1 MKSTDGE
8 RKGSGGS
15 NFQGAEAALRRAA
28 HVARRRAEE
37 VAANTGRPLT
47 SGPMVPLHGI
57 GGDPRELSFSQAQ
70 GYEKLPEPL
79 KLGELPKE
87 ARIQIWNVLYVWL
100 EASKKRK
107 KYDGFTSYST
117 IDLYITD
124 PWSSI
129 LLRVHSV
136 QDNNPADDWK
146 PQFESVCKYMRHRI
160 ETEKFNKV
168 FDLIQFIMRDSE
180 CPKDFVE
187 SMRIVFRNC
196 RLAYAIDPGPPA
208 TIFPAV
214 TTEEGE
220 AVAASLQTLAHA
232 GLQGSTSHLRKSAE
246 CINRGDW
253 AGSIRESIHAV
264 ESVARQLNPRAAT
277 LAPALKSLEAQGA
290 LHPALKSA
298 FSKLYGYTSDE
309 QGIRHAH
316 LSADQ
321 ANVGMDEAVFM
332 FGACASFAS
341 YLWRKHKAGS
351 AS

>member
-8 RKGSGGS
+8 RKGLGSS

-37 VAANTGRPLT
+37 VSANTGRPLT
-47 SGPMVPLHGI
+47 SGPMGSLHGI
-57 GGDPRELSFSQAQ
+57 GVDPRKLSFSQAQ

-79 KLGELPKE
+79 RLGELSKE
-87 ARIQIWNVLYVWL
+87 ARVQIWNVVYLQL
-100 EASKKRK
+100 ARSIRSKRSAWGTN
-107 KYDGFTSYST
+107 YYYM
-117 IDLYITD
+117 IN
-124 PWSSI
+124 PWMSI
-129 LLRVHSV
+129 LQRVHSV
-136 QDNNPADDWK
+136 YEGQRVDEYDNG
-146 PQFESVCKYMRHRI
+146 FESVCGSMRYRI
-160 ETEKFNKV
+160 ETEEFNKV
-168 FDLIQFIMRDSE
+168 FDLIRFIMRDPE
-180 CPKDFVE
+180 CPEGFVE
-187 SMRIVFRNC
+187 DMRAAFKRS
-196 RLAYAIDPGPPA
+196 RLAYAIDSGPPP
-208 TIFPAV
+208 TIIPAV

-220 AVAASLQTLAHA
+220 AVAASLQTLDDA
-232 GLQGSTSHLRKSAE
+232 GLQGSASHLRKSAE
-246 CINRGDW
+246 CINREAW
-253 AGSIRESIHAV
+253 ADSIRESIHAV

-316 LSADQ
+316 LNADQ

-332 FGACASFAS
+332 LGACASFAS
-341 YLWRKHKAGS
+341 YLWRKHSAGS

>member
-8 RKGSGGS
+8 RKGLGHS

-37 VAANTGRPLT
+37 VSANAGRSLT

-79 KLGELPKE
+79 KLGELLDE
-87 ARIQIWNVLYVWL
+87 ARVKIWNRLYAWL
-100 EASKKRK
+100 EAYQEGKSSP
-107 KYDGFTSYST
+107 YMP
-117 IDLYITD
+117 D

-129 LLRVHSV
+129 LQSVHSI

-146 PQFESVCKYMRHRI
+146 PQFKFVCKYLRSRI

-168 FDLIQFIMRDSE
+168 FDLIQFIMRDPK
-180 CPKDFVE
+180 CPEGFIEDMCV
-187 SMRIVFRNC
+187 VFTDC
-196 RLAYAIDPGPPA
+196 RLAYAIDPGPPP

-232 GLQGSTSHLRKSAE
+232 GLQGSTSHLRKSAD

-264 ESVARQLNPRAAT
+264 ESVARQLDSKASSS
-277 LAPALKSLEAQGA
+277 LAPALRSLEKRSA
-290 LHPALKSA
+290 LHPALKQA
-298 FSKLYGYTSDE
+298 LGKLYGYSSDE

-321 ANVGMDEAVFM
+321 ANVGMDEALFM

-341 YLWRKHKAGS
+341 YLWRKHQAGS

>member
-8 RKGSGGS
+8 RKGLGSS

-28 HVARRRAEE
+28 HVARRRAEQ
-37 VAANTGRPLT
+37 VSANAERSLT
-47 SGPMVPLHGI
+47 SGPMGPLHGI

-70 GYEKLPEPL
+70 GYKKLPEPL
-79 KLGELPKE
+79 KLGELPTE
-87 ARIQIWNVLYVWL
+87 ARIQIWNSLYAWL
-100 EASKKRK
+100 EAYKKQ
-107 KYDGFTSYST
+107 DIFP
-117 IDLYITD
+117 LYMPD
-124 PWSSI
+124 PWSSV
-129 LLRVHSV
+129 LQRVHSV
-136 QDNNPADDWK
+136 QDNNTADDWNNRFK
-146 PQFESVCKYMRHRI
+146 SACKYLRSRI
-160 ETEKFNKV
+160 EQEKFNEV
-168 FDLIQFIMRDSE
+168 FDLIQFIMRDPQ

-187 SMRIVFRNC
+187 DMSVVFRNC

-214 TTEEGE
+214 TAEEGE
-220 AVAASLQTLAHA
+220 AVAASLQTLDDA
-232 GLQGSTSHLRKSAE
+232 GLQGSASHLRKSAE

-264 ESVARQLNPRAAT
+264 ESVARRLNPRAAT

-321 ANVGMDEAVFM
+321 ANVGMDEALFM

-341 YLWRKHKAGS
+341 YLWRKHQAGS

>member
-37 VAANTGRPLT
+37 VSANAGRSLT
-47 SGPMVPLHGI
+47 SGPMVPLHGV

-79 KLGELPKE
+79 KLGELPEE
-87 ARIQIWNVLYVWL
+87 ARVKIWSRLYLWL
-100 EASKKRK
+100 CYYQESEER
-107 KYDGFTSYST
+107 GFSP
-117 IDLYITD
+117 YIAD
-124 PWSSI
+124 PWFDI
-129 LLRVHSV
+129 LESVHSV

-146 PQFESVCKYMRHRI
+146 PQFKSVCKYLRSRI
-160 ETEKFNKV
+160 EQEKFNEV
-168 FDLIQFIMRDSE
+168 FDLIQFIMRDPK
-180 CPKDFVE
+180 CPKDFIE
-187 SMRIVFRNC
+187 DMSAVFKHC

-232 GLQGSTSHLRKSAE
+232 GLQGSASHLRKSAD

-264 ESVARQLNPRAAT
+264 ESVARQLDPKASSS
-277 LAPALKSLEAQGA
+277 LAPALRSLEKRSA
-290 LHPALKSA
+290 LHPALKQA
-298 FSKLYGYTSDE
+298 LGKLYGYSSDE

-321 ANVGMDEAVFM
+321 ANVGMDEALFM

-341 YLWRKHKAGS
+341 YLWRKHQAGS

>member
-8 RKGSGGS
+8 RKGLGSS

-37 VAANTGRPLT
+37 VSANTGRSLT

-57 GGDPRELSFSQAQ
+57 GVDPRKLSFSQAQ

-79 KLGELPKE
+79 RLGELSKE
-87 ARIQIWNVLYVWL
+87 ARVQIWNVVYLQL
-100 EASKKRK
+100 ARSIRSKRSAWGTN
-107 KYDGFTSYST
+107 YYYM
-117 IDLYITD
+117 IN
-124 PWSSI
+124 PWMSI
-129 LLRVHSV
+129 LQRVHSV
-136 QDNNPADDWK
+136 YEGQRVDEYDNG
-146 PQFESVCKYMRHRI
+146 FESVCGSMRYRI
-160 ETEKFNKV
+160 ETEEFNKV
-168 FDLIQFIMRDSE
+168 FDLIRFIMRDPE
-180 CPKDFVE
+180 CPEGFVE
-187 SMRIVFRNC
+187 DMRAAFKRS
-196 RLAYAIDPGPPA
+196 RLAYAIDSGPPP
-208 TIFPAV
+208 TILPAV
-214 TTEEGE
+214 TTEKGE
-220 AVAASLQTLAHA
+220 AVVASLQTLAHA
-232 GLQGSTSHLRKSAE
+232 GLHGSTSHLREAVE
-246 CINRGDW
+246 CINREDW

-316 LSADQ
+316 LNTDQ

-332 FGACASFAS
+332 LGACASFAS
-341 YLWRKHKAGS
+341 YLWRKHSAGS